1 MCVHHPPGGATAPW
15 TPASSIARVTKP
27 DAIAAAVNSRTNRII
42 VVRPA
47 RVGIAYDCGPS

>member
-1 MCVHHPPGGATAPW
+1 
-15 TPASSIARVTKP
+15 VTKP
-27 DAIAAAVNSRTNRII
+27 DAIAAAVNFRTNRII